1 MPKPPVKKIESA
13 RSKPATGRQSKGAN
27 NAGSRINPA
36 ANPAASQAAGQ
47 PVDLSS
53 GRTALQA
60 GGQHELISQ
69 EQLSELQNQLEG
81 TLERVV
87 YHNEENG
94 WTVLRLKV
102 SGKPD
107 PITAVG
113 AMANPQPGTGL
124 RMTGRWINNQQYGRQ
139 FQIET
144 SECIMP
150 ATAQGILHYLGS
162 GLIKGVRLRLASR
175 VVNHFGDQTLDILD
189 NAPERLTEAP
199 GVNAKLAQAMAEG
212 WREHQG
218 VRDLIMFLQ
227 PHGVSTSYAVRIFR
241 HYGAGALEVVRENPY
256 RLAMDIHGVGFVT
269 ADQIAM
275 KIGFSKDSRLRATA
289 GVLYTLS
296 KLSDDGNVYCPRE
309 QLVHLAAKNLD
320 IDPDLADSAIEDLE
334 NDELVRIEDLTDVFD
349 EETIPP
355 HQGVYLARYHHYESK
370 IAHFLT
376 RLLNSPKSAGFATP
390 EATFANAI
398 KGLGITL
405 AKEQEEAVKASIK
418 AKVLV
423 ITGGPGTG
431 KTTIIKAIIKVFQA
445 AKARILLAAPTG
457 RAAKRMSEA
466 TDLESRTIHR
476 LLEYSPKED
485 GFARNQDNPLACG
498 LLVVDEASML
508 DTMLMYHLL
517 KAVPLGATVVFVG
530 DVNQLPSVGPG
541 NVLRDVIRSQ
551 AVPVAELVEVF
562 RQAAESEIICNAHL
576 INQGKMPHLSYTLR
590 SQSDFY
596 FFKENNPDAVADLVV
611 DLVQKR
617 IPYNFGFHP
626 VEDIQV
632 LTPMNKGVA
641 GAGNLNLRLQAA
653 LNPSKFM
660 IKRGERE
667 FRLNDK
673 VMQVRN
679 NYDKDVF
686 NGDIG
691 RICDINAED
700 RDLVVR
706 FEDRNVLYSFEELD
720 EVVPAYAITV
730 HKSQGSEYP
739 VVVIP
744 ILTQHYVLLQRNLIY
759 TGVTRGKQLVVLVGE
774 SKAIN
779 MAVSNNNTRK
789 RYTWLAQRL
798 FNKE

>member
-1 MPKPPVKKIESA
+1 MPKPSAKKSA
-13 RSKPATGRQSKGAN
+13 PAHPKAATERRTTGAPDSA
-27 NAGSRINPA
+27 P
-36 ANPAASQAAGQ
+36 
-47 PVDLSS
+47 S
-53 GRTALQA
+53 GRA
-60 GGQHELISQ
+60 GGQHELVSR
-69 EQLSELQNQLEG
+69 EQLNELQRELEG

-102 SGKPD
+102 NGKPD
-107 PITAVG
+107 PVTAVG
-113 AMANPQPGTGL
+113 AMPNPQPGTGL
-124 RMTGRWINNQQYGRQ
+124 RLTGRWINNQQYGRQ
-139 FQIET
+139 FQIES

-189 NAPERLTEAP
+189 NAPERLVEAP
-199 GVNAKLAQAMAEG
+199 GVNAKLARAMAEG

-241 HYGAGALEVVRENPY
+241 HYGAGALEVVRQNPY

-275 KIGFSKDSRLRATA
+275 KIGFSKDSRLRAAA

-309 QLVHLAAKNLD
+309 HLVSLTAKNLD
-320 IDPDLADSAIEDLE
+320 IDPDLADSAIKDLE
-334 NDELVRIEDLTDVFD
+334 ADELVRLEDLTDVFD
-349 EETIPP
+349 DEAAPP

-376 RLLNSPKSAGFATP
+376 RLLHSPKSAGFATP
-390 EATFANAI
+390 EVTFANAI

-405 AKEQEEAVKASIK
+405 AKEQEEAVKASIT

-431 KTTIIKAIIKVFQA
+431 KTTIIKAVIKVFQA
-445 AKARILLAAPTG
+445 AKARMLLAAPTG

-466 TDLESRTIHR
+466 TGLEARTIHR

-541 NVLRDVIRSQ
+541 NVLRDVIRSR

-576 INQGKMPHLSYTLR
+576 INQGKMPQLSYTLR
-590 SQSDFY
+590 NRSDFY
-596 FFKENNPDAVADLVV
+596 FFKENDPDAVADLVV

-617 IPYNFGFHP
+617 IPYNFGFHSI
-626 VEDIQV
+626 EDIQV
-632 LTPMNKGVA
+632 LTPMNKGVT

-679 NYDKDVF
+679 NYDKEVF

-739 VVVIP
+739 VVVMP
-744 ILTQHYVLLQRNLIY
+744 ILTQHYVLLQRNLLY

-774 SKAIN
+774 SKAIH

-798 FNKE
+798 FNRE